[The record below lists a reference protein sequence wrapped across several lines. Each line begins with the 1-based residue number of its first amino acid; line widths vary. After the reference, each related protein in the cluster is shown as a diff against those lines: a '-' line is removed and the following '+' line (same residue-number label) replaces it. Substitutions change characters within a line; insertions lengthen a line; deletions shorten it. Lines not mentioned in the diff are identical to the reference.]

1 LRPNPDAAFRKKANR
16 PADRQAGERFTYR
29 TSIRTVPPHRKGTE
43 SVHQRSAESGSE
55 QLFHCHPIH
64 ITRIPSA
71 NDGGIEMADMIA
83 SHDQSST
90 RTKFAKSCKMNTA
103 DRKQQNPYQVPANV
117 AEKTLRNLRIHSEKF
132 LGKTA
137 SSPIATPNAIL
148 GPSFFLVHL
157 NMRKEWESLYKGLHR

>member
-1 LRPNPDAAFRKKANR
+1 
-16 PADRQAGERFTYR
+16 
-29 TSIRTVPPHRKGTE
+29 
-43 SVHQRSAESGSE
+43 
-55 QLFHCHPIH
+55 
-64 ITRIPSA
+64 
-71 NDGGIEMADMIA
+71 
-83 SHDQSST
+83 
-90 RTKFAKSCKMNTA
+90 MNTA